1 MSDRHD
7 LRRQTKEIQEALSRY
22 EREQLVDI
30 LVHVFRTYVL
40 EGAALSAAAV
50 APTAGDDLA
59 GLSFAQVIERLQL
72 RLDLP
77 ELQLFEVQGG
87 RVQVRVDGRLQ
98 PLELAAPRS
107 DGASQLQVAVTPAA
121 PPPSSAA
128 APPPRTPGVEVREV
142 VIPPS
147 AVPAQAPAHASSTRP
162 DPRPGAVRATSAS
175 SAARSAAASP
185 APAAAGGQ
193 AVPSAS
199 AAAPAAP
206 PPPAKPERPPEP
218 TGTSGGGRFGLL
230 EID

>member
-7 LRRQTKEIQEALSRY
+7 LRRQTKEIQDALSRY

-40 EGAALSAAAV
+40 EGASLAAAPV
-50 APTAGDDLA
+50 APSTGDDFA

-72 RLDLP
+72 RLELP

-98 PLELAAPRS
+98 PLELAAARN
-107 DGASQLQVAVTPAA
+107 DGASHLQVAVTPAGA
-121 PPPSSAA
+121 SPAA
-128 APPPRTPGVEVREV
+128 APTPRAPGVEVREV

-147 AVPAQAPAHASSTRP
+147 AVPPQASAQASSSRP
-162 DPRPGAVRATSAS
+162 DPRPGAVRATSAAS
-175 SAARSAAASP
+175 SAR
-185 APAAAGGQ
+185 
-193 AVPSAS
+193 
-199 AAAPAAP
+199 PAAP
-206 PPPAKPERPPEP
+206 PAATPAPATGGTSASPPPAAPAVPAKPERAPEP

>member
-7 LRRQTKEIQEALSRY
+7 LRRQTKEIQDALSRY
-22 EREQLVDI
+22 EREQLIDI

-40 EGAALSAAAV
+40 EGASLAAAPV
-50 APTAGDDLA
+50 ASSTGDDFA

-72 RLDLP
+72 RLELP

-98 PLELAAPRS
+98 PLELPAARN
-107 DGASQLQVAVTPAA
+107 DGASHLQVAVTPAGA
-121 PPPSSAA
+121 PPAA
-128 APPPRTPGVEVREV
+128 APTPRAPGVEVREV

-147 AVPAQAPAHASSTRP
+147 AVPPQAPAQASSSRP
-162 DPRPGAVRATSAS
+162 DPRPGAVRATSAAS
-175 SAARSAAASP
+175 SARPAASP
-185 APAAAGGQ
+185 AATPAPATGGTAAS
-193 AVPSAS
+193 PPP
-199 AAAPAAP
+199 AAPAAP
-206 PPPAKPERPPEP
+206 AKPERAPEP